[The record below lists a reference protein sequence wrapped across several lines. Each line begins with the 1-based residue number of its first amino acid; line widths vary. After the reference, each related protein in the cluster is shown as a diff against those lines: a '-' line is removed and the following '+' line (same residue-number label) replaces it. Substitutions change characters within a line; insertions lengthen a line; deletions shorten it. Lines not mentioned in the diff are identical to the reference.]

1 MNQNDGRQGARS
13 QVDEGS
19 VPPEDAGIA
28 KLEERAQQRRQSRG
42 VRVREAEFVEV
53 VDMGDAKVQRG
64 DEDHMAGR
72 DTRQQVQ
79 RDNGRA
85 EHDLLG
91 DGALTNTSV
100 SKSNRNDVR
109 NTYSD
114 VIPPPD
120 PAAQAFRQPTTTEP
134 GAPFTLHDTA
144 LEERADEEDNGE

>member
-13 QVDEGS
+13 QVDEAS
-19 VPPEDAGIA
+19 VPAEDGGIA

-42 VRVREAEFVEV
+42 VRVSEAELVEV
-53 VDMGDAKVQRG
+53 VDMGDAKVQWR

-79 RDNGRA
+79 RDNGGT

-91 DGALTNTSV
+91 DGALTNTSI
-100 SKSNRNDVR
+100 SKSNRNEVMD
-109 NTYSD
+109 TYSD

-120 PAAQAFRQPTTTEP
+120 PATQAFRQPTTAEP
-134 GAPFTLHDTA
+134 GAPFTFHNTA
-144 LEERADEEDNGE
+144 LEERADEEDNRE